1 MLNIVYFADIGSNST
16 ATSGHNDDDFDMF
29 AQSRKS
35 FETNKQAMGWVY
47 RDELVLRLKW
57 NWINV
62 VIRSRKKKWK
72 MELVIF
78 VKCYF

>member
-1 MLNIVYFADIGSNST
+1 MLSIVYFTDIGSNST

-47 RDELVLRLKW
+47 RDELASSQIEVKLNKCT
-57 NWINV
+57 
-62 VIRSRKKKWK
+62 VIKSRKENENWN
-72 MELVIF
+72 L
-78 VKCYF
+78 